1 MPSEYV
7 EIMWNR
13 MQKEKAEAEAKK
25 QKEQKPVRVYYAV
38 IGLDNFSGEYVGYAF
53 DLRSEA
59 VAKKAE
65 WEQDPLM
72 SELTIQLVEER
83 FTIDVSLR
91 LVDIPSWQ
99 RYCQGYPEELW

>member
-13 MQKEKAEAEAKK
+13 MQREKAEAEAKK
-25 QKEQKPVRVYYAV
+25 QKEQTPVRVYYAV
-38 IGLDNFSGEYVGYAF
+38 IGFDHFTGEYVGYAF

-65 WEQDPLM
+65 WAQDPLM
-72 SELTIQLVEER
+72 SELTIQLVEEQ
-83 FTIDVSLR
+83 FTVDLHQR

-99 RYCQGYPEELW
+99 RYCQGYDENLW